1 MTRYQQYKDDVT
13 CDIADCLKDMGC
25 QPIIFAGA
33 GISRRYF
40 GAPSWEQL
48 LEIACKSN
56 PLIEKD
62 FIYYKQAHGD
72 LPNVATSLVPAY
84 HEWAWGNGKEEFPS
98 DLFTSTASK
107 EVYLKHYLACHIAS
121 IQPRTL
127 SSIKP
132 KTLKEEIKLL
142 QDIRPN
148 SIITTNYDQ
157 LLELVFPEYTPI
169 IGQTIIKS
177 PNTMIGEIFKIHGC
191 VTSLNELVLTASD
204 YSGWNDRKKY
214 LSAKLL
220 TYFLEHPVLIVGY
233 SAQDSNV
240 LAILRDIDEILASSG
255 DIVSNIYYVIY
266 DDTIS
271 EDSNP
276 GKEILLDL
284 GNGSSMRVKAIYTN
298 DLSWVYRSFAASE
311 GIENVNP
318 KILRALISR
327 TYDLVRHDI
336 PKATL
341 EVNYETLEQAVND
354 ENILPKLLGIT
365 SVSDPE
371 QFNAA
376 YPYTLT
382 AVSKKLGFMG
392 WHSAHTL
399 ASELADKTGVNIKE
413 SDNQYHIAVKSGES
427 SMIHKYSDAF
437 VSLLQKVRDGENY
450 EIKLKKRKATNKAT
464 QWTR

>member
-1 MTRYQQYKDDVT
+1 
-13 CDIADCLKDMGC
+13 
-25 QPIIFAGA
+25 
-33 GISRRYF
+33 
-40 GAPSWEQL
+40 
-48 LEIACKSN
+48 
-56 PLIEKD
+56 
-62 FIYYKQAHGD
+62 
-72 LPNVATSLVPAY
+72 
-84 HEWAWGNGKEEFPS
+84 
-98 DLFTSTASK
+98 
-107 EVYLKHYLACHIAS
+107 
-121 IQPRTL
+121 
-127 SSIKP
+127 
-132 KTLKEEIKLL
+132 
-142 QDIRPN
+142 
-148 SIITTNYDQ
+148 
-157 LLELVFPEYTPI
+157 
-169 IGQTIIKS
+169 
-177 PNTMIGEIFKIHGC
+177 
-191 VTSLNELVLTASD
+191 LTASD

-233 SAQDSNV
+233 SAQDPNV
-240 LAILRDIDEILASSG
+240 LAVLRDIDEILASSG

-266 DDTIS
+266 DDTIG
-271 EDSNP
+271 EESNP
-276 GKEILLDL
+276 GKEVLLDL

-354 ENILPKLLGIT
+354 ENALPKLLGIT

-392 WHSAHTL
+392 WHSAHKL
-399 ASELADKTGVNIKE
+399 VSELTDKMGVNIKE

-427 SMIHKYSDAF
+427 SMVHKYSDAF
-437 VSLLQKVRDGENY
+437 VSLLQKVRDGEDY
-450 EIKLKKRKATNKAT
+450 EIKLKKRKAANKAA